1 LVPIKKHTQRA
12 IRRPRY
18 SIIVSFSTMLYF
30 SIVAQEKIKGT
41 QDSDHTDIS
50 IHRPVP
56 DGRMPSSL
64 T

>member
-1 LVPIKKHTQRA
+1 MGDTSALSQHQRFF
-12 IRRPRY
+12 
-18 SIIVSFSTMLYF
+18 FSNVVLQHRC
-30 SIVAQEKIKGT
+30 AGKIKGNK
-41 QDSDHTDIS
+41 DSDHTDIS